1 MACDARQPVSGSPL
15 VPAQGLEL
23 SARPPRQGQ
32 VDAPQGWVEGRRTE
46 PPIVVDPA
54 TNVCIEHTRE
64 IIQAFV
70 TPPMHR
76 PTPDSPTDRRERL
89 CAGCRTERDAHA
101 PDPLAHHSW
110 PERVA
115 EKVELE
121 GRMVLAPTLILAIDD
136 FRLFRMQ
143 RQSAFSKPRR
153 KSSPQCCGLV
163 FITTVTDRIVGIALE
178 PYVREVPAHPQ
189 IERIVQ
195 KKVGQ
200 EGADDPALRRPS
212 LSPGSHPPSASG
224 LSAICR
230 CIKAPTGKRC
240 ACALPASAV
249 PVQCCQRKGRQT
261 THRRDFPHSVIITRE
276 RHPFEGCAL
285 A

>member
-32 VDAPQGWVEGRRTE
+32 VDALQGWVEGRRTE

-54 TNVCIEHTRE
+54 TNVRIEHTRE

-76 PTPDSPTDRRERL
+76 PTPDSPTDRRQRL

-115 EKVELE
+115 EKVELKS
-121 GRMVLAPTLILAIDD
+121 RMVRAPTLILAIDD

-143 RQSAFSKPRR
+143 RQSAFRKPRR

-163 FITTVTDRIVGIALE
+163 FITTVTDRIIGIALE
-178 PYVREVPAHPQ
+178 QYVREVPAHPQ

-195 KKVGQ
+195 KEVGQ

-212 LSPGSHPPSASG
+212 LSPDEAPIRHLHRGFQPS
-224 LSAICR
+224 
-230 CIKAPTGKRC
+230 
-240 ACALPASAV
+240 V
-249 PVQCCQRKGRQT
+249 DV
-261 THRRDFPHSVIITRE
+261 
-276 RHPFEGCAL
+276 
-285 A
+285 